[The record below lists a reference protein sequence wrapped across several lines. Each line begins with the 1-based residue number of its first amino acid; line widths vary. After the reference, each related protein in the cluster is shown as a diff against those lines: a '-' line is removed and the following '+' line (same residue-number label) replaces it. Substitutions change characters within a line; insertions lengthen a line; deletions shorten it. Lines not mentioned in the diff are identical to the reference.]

1 MTSLEQTST
10 PGSFV
15 HFTIHFFMQKQE
27 EGKKNQ
33 NKIVFWSEN
42 FEFVYVGKSF
52 RARRG
57 AN

>member
-15 HFTIHFFMQKQE
+15 HFTIHFLIQKQE
-27 EGKKNQ
+27 EGEKAKQ
-33 NKIVFWSEN
+33 NCFWSEN
-42 FEFVYVGKSF
+42 FEFVYVGESF